1 MDNISDL
8 ELLSDMLG
16 GDTVDPFGEIIEK
29 DKELHYYS
37 SFGIHLLKQFEN
49 NEQYYHFLL
58 TILKDFKNLDE
69 EKKKNL
75 KNVMELFDNPIIQE
89 TTNKQTKKQTK
100 KQIQKQKKKKPKLN
114 MNDDY

>member
-49 NEQYYHFLL
+49 KEQYYHFLL

-75 KNVMELFDNPIIQE
+75 MNVMEIFQKPIIQE
-89 TTNKQTKKQTK
+89 KIIYKQAKQ
-100 KQIQKQKKKKPKLN
+100 QRKKKPQLN
-114 MNDDY
+114 INNDY

>member
-16 GDTVDPFGEIIEK
+16 ADTVDPFGEIIEK

-49 NEQYYHFLL
+49 KEQYYHFLL

-75 KNVMELFDNPIIQE
+75 MNVMEIFQKPIIQE
-89 TTNKQTKKQTK
+89 KIIYKQPTKQ
-100 KQIQKQKKKKPKLN
+100 QKKKKPQLKTV
-114 MNDDY
+114 DDY

>member
-8 ELLSDMLG
+8 EILSDILG
-16 GDTVDPFGEIIEK
+16 GDTIDPFGEIIEK

-49 NEQYYHFLL
+49 KEQYYHFLL
-58 TILKDFKNLDE
+58 TILKDFKNFDE

-75 KNVMELFDNPIIQE
+75 KNVMELFDKPIIQE
-89 TTNKQTKKQTK
+89 ETTYKKTK
-100 KQIQKQKKKKPKLN
+100 KQKKKKPILN